1 MLVSLV
7 ALHERDG
14 VGVVTHGLQHL
25 SCAVSSS
32 GGVSCWGSN
41 GFGQVMLCVGF
52 EGAVVCCG
60 GGVYGADDC
69 VCFRA
74 GWRRHHDRSRHARGC
89 CWFEQ
94 RRSHGSLRRGKITC
108 ACCAADACVR
118 AATVCLTDWV
128 VVTWRLDIG

>member
-7 ALHERDG
+7 AGFERDG
-14 VGVVTHGLQHL
+14 VGVVTHCLQAH

-32 GGVSCWGSN
+32 GGVSCWGN
-41 GFGQVMLCVGF
+41 NDHGQVMLCVGF
-52 EGAVVCCG
+52 EGVVVCCG

-74 GWRRHHDRSRHARGC
+74 GWRRHHDRSQHARGC

-94 RRSHGSLRRGKITC
+94 RRCDGCFGISKTYVC
-108 ACCAADACVR
+108 DCCVTD
-118 AATVCLTDWV
+118 VCEGAGL
-128 VVTWRLDIG
+128 LLI